1 MRTIRDWIFTIPTLI
16 VFGLTVVVFDIFGR
30 ICLLFGVR
38 PFEWSMGVAQKV
50 LIKVFAISGAT
61 LTVEGAE
68 HVERGGVL
76 VVSNHQS
83 MFDIPIFGGVMF
95 HNYPKF
101 VAKKELAKGIPSV
114 SLHLTKS
121 PHAIIDRRDRAQAT
135 AAIKRCAAEAQR
147 RATAV
152 VLFPEGTRSRDGS
165 LGTFK
170 EGGAKAMFEAA
181 PDLPIMPAVVDGS
194 WRIFMHNMKPIP
206 FGSKVR
212 VRFGEPIARTAG
224 ESAAELLDRCH
235 EFIEATLDEWRGTAT
250 APGAA

>member
-1 MRTIRDWIFTIPTLI
+1 MRKLRDWILTVPTLL
-16 VFGLTVVVFDIFGR
+16 VFGLTVVFFDIFGR
-30 ICLLFGVR
+30 ICLLFGLR

-50 LIKVFAISGAT
+50 LIKVFAISGTT
-61 LTVEGAE
+61 LTVEGGE
-68 HVERGGVL
+68 HLERGGIL

-114 SLHLTKS
+114 SLHLSKA

-135 AAIKRCAAEAQR
+135 EAIKACASLAQER
-147 RATAV
+147 ETAV

-165 LGTFK
+165 LGAFK
-170 EGGAKAMFEAA
+170 DAGATAMFQGA
-181 PDLPIMPAVVDGS
+181 PDLPVMPAAIDGS

-206 FGSKVR
+206 FGTKVR
-212 VRFGEPIARTAG
+212 IRFGEPIARHAG

-235 EFIEATLDEWRGTAT
+235 DFIETTLDEWRGAAP
-250 APGAA
+250 APGTA